1 MCRPEDP
8 GKVAGVKSQ
17 NLGRI
22 TAVAVAVMV
31 IMLGG
36 CGYDTNNQNSPNSTQ
51 VGTNTANPTP

>member
-1 MCRPEDP
+1 MRSQHV
-8 GKVAGVKSQ
+8 GRVTVAMA
-17 NLGRI
+17 
-22 TAVAVAVMV
+22 AVV

>member
-1 MCRPEDP
+1 MR
-8 GKVAGVKSQ
+8 SQ
-17 NLGRI
+17 RVGRV
-22 TAVAVAVMV
+22 TAVAVAAAV